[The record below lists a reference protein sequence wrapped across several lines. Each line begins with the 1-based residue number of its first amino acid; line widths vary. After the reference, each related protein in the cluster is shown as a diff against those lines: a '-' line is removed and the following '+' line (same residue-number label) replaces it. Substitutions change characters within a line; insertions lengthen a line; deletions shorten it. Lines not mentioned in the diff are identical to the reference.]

1 MAHTAQSRN
10 VHLFDSWAG
19 LPNPSEED
27 GKGADAWAGDA
38 MGSTRRVSA
47 IMKKLGVDPSCLHFY
62 RGWFQD
68 TFPKARIG
76 KIALLHIDADFYDSV
91 KLCLERWFPHVSSG
105 GIIQFDDYD
114 SYLGCRTAVDQF
126 LSAHPE
132 LTLSSSGS
140 VAPVRW
146 IEKP

>member
-1 MAHTAQSRN
+1 
-10 VHLFDSWAG
+10 
-19 LPNPSEED
+19 
-27 GKGADAWAGDA
+27 
-38 MGSTRRVSA
+38 
-47 IMKKLGVDPSCLHFY
+47 MKKLGVDPSRLHFY

>member
-47 IMKKLGVDPSCLHFY
+47 IMKKLGVDPSRLHFY
-62 RGWFQD
+62 RGWFK
-68 TFPKARIG
+68 THSRKRESA
-76 KIALLHIDADFYDSV
+76 
-91 KLCLERWFPHVSSG
+91 KLRYS
-105 GIIQFDDYD
+105 
-114 SYLGCRTAVDQF
+114 T
-126 LSAHPE
+126 
-132 LTLSSSGS
+132 LTLTFM
-140 VAPVRW
+140 
-146 IEKP
+146 IQ